1 MALTADA
8 LLEIPFKTKL
18 ALLGVLVVLII
29 GGYVVG
35 GYMPAREEIDR
46 KDGEI
51 NKLTNDKA
59 EKEIIAANLDA
70 FRAEYESLERQL
82 QEAVKMLPNE
92 KEIPELL
99 FSISQLVEGSG
110 LQLDVFE
117 PQGEVPLEFYAQ
129 VPVNIDVTGEF
140 KSLAV
145 FLDKVGKL
153 PRIVN
158 MTNLSITTAAD
169 VGGAV
174 ALKAKGKITTYRF
187 LQTSE
192 S

>member
-1 MALTADA
+1 MALSADA

-18 ALLGVLVVLII
+18 ALLAVLVVLII

-35 GYMPAREEIDR
+35 SYMPTRDEIAA
-46 KDGEI
+46 KDAEI
-51 NKLTNDKA
+51 NRLTNDKA
-59 EKEIIAANLDA
+59 EKEIIAANLEA
-70 FRAEYESLERQL
+70 FRAEYENL
-82 QEAVKMLPNE
+82 QQKLTEAAKMLPTDR
-92 KEIPELL
+92 EIPELL

-117 PQGEVPLEFYAQ
+117 PQGEVPLEFYAE
-129 VPVNIDVTGEF
+129 VPVSIDVTGEF

-145 FLDKVGKL
+145 FLDKIGKL

-158 MTNLSITTAAD
+158 VTNLSISTAAD

-187 LQTSE
+187 LQGDA
-192 S
+192 